1 MTGEEYGLLAA
12 EYWVKQSTWP
22 LEKVAAN
29 INYDGIG
36 TETYGPVKGVV
47 GFGAE
52 HSQLGATFERG
63 GRNDRHPIRCPK
75 RMRLCVLIIMRL

>member
-1 MTGEEYGLLAA
+1 MTGGEYGLFGL
-12 EYWVKQSTWP
+12 EYWVKQPTWP

-36 TETYGPVKGVV
+36 TEVYGPVKRVV

-52 HSQLGATFERG
+52 HSEWRLGG
-63 GRNDRHPIRCPK
+63 GLVHRTKAEHI
-75 RMRLCVLIIMRL
+75 